1 MNRKPTS
8 RTRKIVDWTLGLSL
22 IAIGIIGGFI
32 PVFQGWVA
40 ILAGLAILSSHSRWA
55 RALYDRVKG
64 AGRKIRD
71 KVRERR
77 TRKPKDRET

>member
-1 MNRKPTS
+1 MKDKPVS

-22 IAIGIIGGFI
+22 IAVGIIGGFV

-40 ILAGLAILSSHSRWA
+40 IVAGLAILSSHSRWA
-55 RALYDRVKG
+55 HALYERVKG

-77 TRKPKDRET
+77 GRRPDDGET